1 MKKSPIKFLPGSLF
15 LAVVAMAFGFFDTT
29 LVAQSADG
37 YIGSESC
44 GECHPKEYAV
54 WKNSHHAKATSVL
67 PESRLLDKRCTQ
79 CHTTLAP
86 GLDQDKVEG
95 ISNITCERCHGA
107 GKYYAQTNVMKDKEL
122 RKLVGLRAPDE
133 KMCTICHSD
142 AAPSVRP
149 FNFKEHFSRIAH

>member
-1 MKKSPIKFLPGSLF
+1 MKKAPFKLLPGF
-15 LAVVAMAFGFFDTT
+15 LVFGLTAFAFGLYSNS
-29 LVAQSADG
+29 LVAQSADM

-44 GECHPKEYAV
+44 GECHPKEYEV
-54 WKNSHHAKATSVL
+54 WKNSHHAKATGVL
-67 PESRLLDKRCTQ
+67 PESRLMDKRCTQ

-86 GLDQDKVEG
+86 GLDQAKVEG

-107 GKYYAQTNVMKDKEL
+107 GKYYAQSNVMKDKEL
-122 RKLVGLRAPDE
+122 RRLTGLKTPDE

-142 AAPSVRP
+142 ASPSVRP